1 MEDNKEKFA
10 LDVILSIFIG
20 SAICYALA
28 NIGGGTDEINA
39 LMIWFVVMLLIFVL
53 ARVTRRL
60 RKIEDMLYSVLKT
73 EQKDGLPDEQTEN
86 EAQN

>member
-1 MEDNKEKFA
+1 MKDNKEKFA

-28 NIGGGTDEINA
+28 NSGGDTDGANA

-73 EQKDGLPDEQTEN
+73 EQKEELPDEQTEN
-86 EAQN
+86 EDQN

>member
-1 MEDNKEKFA
+1 MKDNKEGIA

-20 SAICYALA
+20 SVICYAIA
-28 NIGGGTDEINA
+28 NIGGDTDGVNA

-60 RKIEDMLYSVLKT
+60 RKIEDMLYRVLKT
-73 EQKDGLPDEQTEN
+73 EQKDELPDGHTEN
-86 EAQN
+86 EEQN